1 MESLYYGRRN
11 VLTAGNIDVLEP
23 AIVHTASAASKQG
36 WSCRCLYISREFLQY
51 SALDFGATRLPPL
64 QPLLARNERLLF
76 LRLRWA
82 HHRLEADGDELEG
95 ETLLTGALA
104 ALVERLAGRPHK
116 IVQEGHEP
124 RHVSTIR
131 SFLDEHDD
139 SRVSLADL
147 ARTVELNP
155 VYLVRSFRQHT
166 GLPPHAYQKQMRLN
180 RACRMLQSATPASE
194 VACAVGFA
202 DQSHL
207 TRVFKQL
214 MGVNQLN
221 THEAYSVGPTR
232 SAKVDRPVARLR
244 WATAAL
250 CAPASVR
257 AAHFRFGVIFHRHAN
272 RLATEGLALKADVA
286 LIRLRRGVC
295 ANFCR
300 SKLPFR
306 IILLVAKSNSA

>member
-1 MESLYYGRRN
+1 LNVLNLAALSGGMAEHDVMRNGNNIRFWRPGRLDGVELFRASKTRYCFPKHFHDTYSVRLLEAGAVESLYYGRRN
-11 VLTAGNIDVLEP
+11 VLTAGDIDVLEP

-82 HHRLEADGDELEG
+82 HHRLETDGDELEG

-131 SFLDEHDD
+131 SFLDEHYD

-214 MGVNQLN
+214 MGVTPAQ
-221 THEAYSVGPTR
+221 Y
-232 SAKVDRPVARLR
+232 AR
-244 WATAAL
+244 
-250 CAPASVR
+250 
-257 AAHFRFGVIFHRHAN
+257 
-272 RLATEGLALKADVA
+272 GL
-286 LIRLRRGVC
+286 
-295 ANFCR
+295 
-300 SKLPFR
+300 
-306 IILLVAKSNSA
+306 